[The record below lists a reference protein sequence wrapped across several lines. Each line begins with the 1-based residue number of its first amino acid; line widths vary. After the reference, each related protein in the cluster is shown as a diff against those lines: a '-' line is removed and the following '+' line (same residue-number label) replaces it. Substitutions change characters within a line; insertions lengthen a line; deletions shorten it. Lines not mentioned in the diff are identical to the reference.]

1 MTIQQV
7 ILALE
12 KKAPAMLQENYDNAG
27 LLTGNP
33 AWECRGVIVA
43 LDAIEMVIQEAI
55 DNNCNLVVA
64 HHPIIFSGLKK
75 LTGKDYVE
83 RTIIR
88 AVKNDIAVYAIHTNL
103 DNVLW
108 GVNGRIADKLGLIN
122 RQVLQPKNNLLK
134 KLVVFVPAT
143 HAEIMKEA
151 IFSAGAGQI
160 GNYSECSFNTLGKG
174 TFKGG
179 QGTNP
184 FIGKP
189 GEQFTANEIR
199 IEVVYFDW
207 LEQTILKAMQLAHPY
222 EEIAY
227 DIIAVENQ
235 HQQLGSGLVGDLPQ
249 PINENEC
256 LLLLKQQFNLSTI
269 RHTAFTGKMV
279 QKIALCGG
287 AGSFLIARS
296 IASGAQIYITA
307 DIKYHE
313 FFDADSNILI
323 ADIGHYES
331 EQFTIDLL
339 FDILKE
345 NFTTFAVLKTGIKT
359 NPVQYF
365 L

>member
-7 ILALE
+7 IAALE

-33 AWECRGVIVA
+33 AWECSGVIVA

-75 LTGKDYVE
+75 LTGKNYVE

-88 AVKNDIAVYAIHTNL
+88 AIKNDIAVYAIHTNL
-103 DNVLW
+103 DNILW
-108 GVNGRIADKLGLIN
+108 GVNGKIADKLGLIN

-143 HAEIMKEA
+143 HAEILKEA
-151 IFSAGAGQI
+151 IFNAGAGQI
-160 GNYSECSFNTLGKG
+160 GNYSECSFNTLGEG

-184 FIGKP
+184 FIGMP
-189 GEQFTANEIR
+189 GQRFTANEIR
-199 IEVVYFDW
+199 VEVIYFDW

-227 DIIAVENQ
+227 DIIAVQNQ

-256 LLLLKQQFNLSTI
+256 LLLLKQQFNLSAI

-287 AGSFLIARS
+287 AGSGLIASS

-307 DIKYHE
+307 DMKYHE
-313 FFDADSNILI
+313 FFDADANILI